1 MNKNSIIINKKCII
15 INKNSIIINKKCIII
30 NKNSVIKIILSAQ
43 RDSKRTC
50 HHHQAK
56 LII

>member
-15 INKNSIIINKKCIII
+15 INKNSIIINK
-30 NKNSVIKIILSAQ
+30 NSVIKIILSAQ
-43 RDSKRTC
+43 RDSKKNLF
-50 HHHQAK
+50 HHQAK